1 MTIAKAKITYAIVV
15 ASTRTSTVFVLY
27 YCCVCTKPARDTL
40 ACTVID
46 NGDTLSC
53 GSATYTGLGTA
64 ASAVLSASFT
74 QEFKCTDTFAAT
86 AGFDVRSDH
95 GNTVIDPQ
103 TATLEGGNPGECS
116 PLTLTKTTGQNCG
129 LVFFDGA
136 GNNLNKGGRPLP
148 CTIRITRT
156 S

>member
-15 ASTRTSTVFVLY
+15 AALGLALSSSFITAVYAPNPHGS
-27 YCCVCTKPARDTL
+27 TL

-129 LVFFDGA
+129 LVFFDAA

-148 CTIRITRT
+148 CTIA
-156 S
+156 